1 MALQFPLDF
10 NEIRP
15 SLPSR
20 IAQPCRHLRVPL
32 FQSAMNEVARYSPE
46 SNSFQ
51 SLLTNRP
58 LLGCL
63 AGLGAGR
70 GMSGARAMINLP
82 EQTDF
87 LSVGEGALP
96 CIIARRD
103 RIAIAGASPRPRRA
117 RSGGGAGCCCSTV
130 VIVDAHVNVADVA
143 SFGRRPP
150 RPLPIP
156 SKMVFGFSRSVDES
170 YPPRRHSRP
179 RRGREDMRER
189 SGLSDVT
196 TGGQKRVS
204 GYQWSNKNQR
214 LPQPRVVYC
223 RCRFAACSNLF

>member
-1 MALQFPLDF
+1 
-10 NEIRP
+10 
-15 SLPSR
+15 
-20 IAQPCRHLRVPL
+20 
-32 FQSAMNEVARYSPE
+32 MNEVARYSAE

-51 SLLTNRP
+51 SLLTKRP

-63 AGLGAGR
+63 AGLGEGG

-103 RIAIAGASPRPRRA
+103 RMAIAGASPRPRSA
-117 RSGGGAGCCCSTV
+117 RSGGGAGCCCCSTV

-143 SFGRRPP
+143 SFGRRRPP

-170 YPPRRHSRP
+170 YPPRRVAAILARGP
-179 RRGREDMRER
+179 RRGICG
-189 SGLSDVT
+189 SGA
-196 TGGQKRVS
+196 G
-204 GYQWSNKNQR
+204 
-214 LPQPRVVYC
+214 
-223 RCRFAACSNLF
+223 

>member
-1 MALQFPLDF
+1 
-10 NEIRP
+10 
-15 SLPSR
+15 
-20 IAQPCRHLRVPL
+20 
-32 FQSAMNEVARYSPE
+32 MNEVARYSPE

-179 RRGREDMRER
+179 RRGARAGGHAGAER
-189 SGLSDVT
+189 VKRRYNRRPKEGIGLPMVQ
-196 TGGQKRVS
+196 QKS
-204 GYQWSNKNQR
+204 TPPSAPCGL
-214 LPQPRVVYC
+214 LPLSLCCLFQFILARRPINHR
-223 RCRFAACSNLF
+223 RFD